1 MCVCAREERE
11 RERESEREALY
22 FCLLSGRKCVLFFRA
37 PTYQSGPAGREQS
50 SVGRRSVS

>member
-1 MCVCAREERE
+1 MCVCAREE